1 MKTVVIAYIPV
12 LHRGY
17 LEFFRMIPANVPLFI
32 ISEDLIGSF
41 GDEFDYLKRKDA
53 LRAIPSFEM
62 VAAVQ
67 GLSLLLLKDVKPLD
81 QMAINILRKSG
92 ELSIICPDEDI
103 TRAVVERYLSSC
115 EVEYQS
121 IFLRWHRDN
130 VAEKKSVESHRS
142 IAISDFDREMMDMAK
157 EEASK
162 SFDWWRQV
170 GGVLVKDNKP
180 LLIAHNQH
188 VPDEQMPAAF
198 GDPRGIFKRGIHLE
212 LTTADHAEA
221 VLIAEAA
228 RQGISTKGAWLYV
241 TTFPCPT
248 CAMLVA
254 RSGIS
259 KVFFSDGYALLDG
272 EKNLKGAGVELVY
285 IEINPGK

>member
-1 MKTVVIAYIPV
+1 MKTIVIAYIPV

-17 LEFFRMIPANVPLFI
+17 LEFFKDISVDTPLFI
-32 ISEDLIGSF
+32 ISEELINSF
-41 GDEFDYLKRKDA
+41 GDEFDYIKRKDA
-53 LRAIPSFEM
+53 LRAISSFDM
-62 VAAVQ
+62 VSAIQ
-67 GLSLLLLKDVKPLD
+67 GLSLLWLKDVRSLD
-81 QMAINILRKSG
+81 TAGIEILNKN
-92 ELSIICPDEDI
+92 EVPISIICPNEDI
-103 TRAVVERYLSSC
+103 TRAVVERYFKCC
-115 EVEYQS
+115 EVEYRS

-130 VAEKKSVESHRS
+130 VAEKKAVKAHRS
-142 IAISDFDREMMDMAK
+142 ASISTLDYEILRKAK

-170 GGVLVKDNKP
+170 GGVLVKNDKS
-180 LLIAHNQH
+180 LLVAHNQH
-188 VPDEQMPAAF
+188 VPDEQMPSAF
-198 GDPRGIFKRGIHLE
+198 GDPRSIFKRGIHLE

-259 KVFFSDGYALLDG
+259 KVFFSGGYAILDG
-272 EKNLKGAGVELVY
+272 EKTLKMQT
-285 IEINPGK
+285 